1 MPWHRSPTS
10 SSSASSAEYD
20 LFLLPYSILTQILW
34 QELEL
39 PFPNK
44 PWYRYA
50 VNVVAPSLREE
61 DAGKRITAEMCSP
74 IYPNTQ
80 HPAGR
85 EPLRPDKPFPYANCY
100 HWSGVEMD
108 IRVLARPEEF
118 DQNQA
123 IALPLREYMRW
134 DELQL
139 EDALRM
145 MSPEGSVIDV
155 DVREDL
161 SRPQAESPHDPTL
174 PILDTALSSSA
185 SVGPSI
191 PSAGDHQANV
201 PMSTSSRSLSDSCD
215 SRSVGSEDSESDL
228 DSVDRIMAM
237 GIFSGPNQD
246 LDLLPLCELWLD
258 MAPQLKEE
266 DIPDPTGLFEERDEI
281 VR

>member
-1 MPWHRSPTS
+1 MSYP
-10 SSSASSAEYD
+10 
-20 LFLLPYSILTQILW
+20 ILIQFRR

-50 VNVVAPSLREE
+50 VNVVAPCLREE
-61 DAGKRITAEMCSP
+61 DAETRITADMCSP

-118 DQNQA
+118 DQNLA
-123 IALPLREYMRW
+123 IALALREYMRW

-145 MSPEGSVIDV
+145 MSPEGSVLDV

-161 SRPQAESPHDPTL
+161 SRPPAEPPHDSAL

-185 SVGPSI
+185 PVGPSI
-191 PSAGDHQANV
+191 PSAGDH
-201 PMSTSSRSLSDSCD
+201 
-215 SRSVGSEDSESDL
+215 
-228 DSVDRIMAM
+228 
-237 GIFSGPNQD
+237 
-246 LDLLPLCELWLD
+246 
-258 MAPQLKEE
+258 
-266 DIPDPTGLFEERDEI
+266 
-281 VR
+281 

>member
-10 SSSASSAEYD
+10 SSSASSAEYG
-20 LFLLPYSILTQILW
+20 LFLLPYSILTQIFW

-39 PFPNK
+39 PFPNE

-50 VNVVAPSLREE
+50 VNVVAPCLREE
-61 DAGKRITAEMCSP
+61 DAEKRITADMCSP
-74 IYPNTQ
+74 IYPNSQ

-155 DVREDL
+155 PEDL
-161 SRPQAESPHDPTL
+161 SPPPAEPPHNPAL
-174 PILDTALSSSA
+174 PIVDTALSSSA
-185 SVGPSI
+185 PVGPSI
-191 PSAGDHQANV
+191 PSAGDYQANV
-201 PMSTSSRSLSDSCD
+201 PMSASSQSLSDSCD
-215 SRSVGSEDSESDL
+215 SRTVSSGKSDL

-266 DIPDPTGLFEERDEI
+266 DIPSPTGLFEERDEI

>member
-1 MPWHRSPTS
+1 MS
-10 SSSASSAEYD
+10 
-20 LFLLPYSILTQILW
+20 YSILIQFRR

-50 VNVVAPSLREE
+50 VNVVAPCLREE
-61 DAGKRITAEMCSP
+61 DPEKRITADMCSP
-74 IYPNTQ
+74 IYPNSQ

-145 MSPEGSVIDV
+145 MSPEGSVIDAV
-155 DVREDL
+155 VPEDL
-161 SRPQAESPHDPTL
+161 SPPLAGPPRNPTL
-174 PILDTALSSSA
+174 LLLDSALSSSA
-185 SVGPSI
+185 PVGPRI
-191 PSAGDHQANV
+191 PSTGNHQAAV

-215 SRSVGSEDSESDL
+215 SRSVSSGDSVSDL
-228 DSVDRIMAM
+228 DSTLR
-237 GIFSGPNQD
+237 
-246 LDLLPLCELWLD
+246 
-258 MAPQLKEE
+258 
-266 DIPDPTGLFEERDEI
+266 
-281 VR
+281 